1 VSARERILERL
12 RAARALPLPTPAIVE
27 RTDDDV
33 PADERVARLSGQL
46 LAAHAEV
53 IDARSDDWRL
63 TVADACKRLDILRLV
78 SAPNVPTLEL
88 EKSAVAVRHFGGM
101 REHKPELFQH
111 TDAGLT
117 VADCALAATG
127 MLVLASSPQQPR
139 SLSLVPPIHIC
150 LIEAN
155 RIHASLNDALAAE
168 GWTKTLP
175 TNLIF
180 ISGPSKTAD
189 IQQTLAYGAHGPKRL
204 VVIIVAAGSLV

>member
-1 VSARERILERL
+1 MSARDRILERL
-12 RAARALPLPTPAIVE
+12 RGARALPLPTPAVAG
-27 RTDDDV
+27 TAADDV
-33 PADERVARLSGQL
+33 QTDERVARLTSQL

-53 IDARSDDWRL
+53 IDARNDDWRL
-63 TVADACKRLDILRLV
+63 TLAAVCTRLEIRRLTL
-78 SAPNVPTLEL
+78 APNVPALEL
-88 EKSAVAVRHFGGM
+88 EKSAVAVRHFGSLP
-101 REHKPELFQH
+101 EDKAELFRH

-117 VADCALAATG
+117 IADCALAATG

-155 RIHASLNDALAAE
+155 RIHANLNAALAAE
-168 GWTKTLP
+168 GWARAMP

-189 IQQTLAYGAHGPKRL
+189 IQQTLAYGAHGPKQL
-204 VVIIVAAGSLV
+204 VVILVAPGSLA